1 MFRILSVA
9 IAATLVTSAAHAQ
22 LKVGATL
29 SLTGPAASLGIPE
42 KNTIDLMPRK
52 MGGLDV
58 TYIVLDD
65 ASDTTKAVTNTKKL
79 ITEDKVDVII
89 GSTTTPN
96 ALAMIDVVADGE
108 TPNISLG
115 GSARIVDPANPKTR
129 WVFKVSQ
136 HDSLMAD
143 AIAVHA
149 KAAGITTMGFI
160 GYNDA
165 YGEGWLVEMK
175 RSATTAGIK
184 MDTIERFNRTDASTT
199 GQVLKLVSANPQSI
213 LIVGSG
219 TPAATPHKELLARG
233 YKGRI
238 YQTHGV
244 GNSDFLRVVGK
255 DGNGSFLPAGPML
268 AYEQLPDS
276 NPIKKVAKDYITQ
289 YEAKFGPRTTFGG
302 HAWDS
307 YIVLDKAV
315 PEALKTAKPGTREFR
330 LALRN
335 ALENTKEVA
344 GVHGIFNMSA
354 LDHNGL
360 DNRGRTMFTIK
371 DGKWALAGAK

>member
-9 IAATLVTSAAHAQ
+9 MAATLVTSAAHAQ

>member
-1 MFRILSVA
+1 MVRVLCAAV
-9 IAATLVTSAAHAQ
+9 AATFAVTAANAQ
-22 LKVGATL
+22 VKIGLTL

-42 KNTIDLMPRK
+42 KNSVDLMPK
-52 MGGLDV
+52 KIGGLDV
-58 TYIVLDD
+58 TYIILDD

-96 ALAMIDVVADGE
+96 AMAMIDVVADGE

-143 AIAVHA
+143 AVAVHA
-149 KAAGITTMGFI
+149 KAAGITSMGFI

-184 MDTIERFNRTDASTT
+184 MDTVERFNRTDASTT
-199 GQVLKLVSANPQSI
+199 GQVLKLMSANPQAI
-213 LIVGSG
+213 LVVGSG

-255 DGNGSFLPAGPML
+255 DGNGAFLPAGPML

-276 NPIKKVAKDYITQ
+276 NPIKKVAKEYITQ

-307 YIVLDKAV
+307 YIVLNKAI
-315 PEALKTAKPGTREFR
+315 PEALKSAKPGTKEFR

-335 ALENTKEVA
+335 ALENTKEVV
-344 GVHGIFNMSA
+344 GVHGVFNMSA

-360 DNRGRTMFTIK
+360 DNRGRTMFMIK
-371 DGKWALAGAK
+371 DGKWALATK

>member
-335 ALENTKEVA
+335 ALENTKEVV

>member
-1 MFRILSVA
+1 MVRILCAAV
-9 IAATLVTSAAHAQ
+9 AATFAVTAANAQ
-22 LKVGATL
+22 VKIGLTL

-42 KNTIDLMPRK
+42 KNSVDLMPK
-52 MGGLDV
+52 KIGGVDV
-58 TYIVLDD
+58 TYIILDD

-96 ALAMIDVVADGE
+96 EMAMIDVVADGE

-115 GSARIVDPANPKTR
+115 GSARIVATANPKTR

-143 AIAVHA
+143 AVAVHA
-149 KAAGITTMGFI
+149 KAAGITSMGFI

-199 GQVLKLVSANPQSI
+199 GQVLKLMAANPQAI

-219 TPAATPHKELLARG
+219 TPAATPHKELVARG

-255 DGNGSFLPAGPML
+255 DGNGAFLPAGPML

-276 NPIKKVAKDYITQ
+276 NPIKKVAKEYITQ

-307 YIVLDKAV
+307 YIVLNKAI
-315 PEALKTAKPGTREFR
+315 PEAMKTAKPGTKEFR

-335 ALENTKEVA
+335 ALENTKEVV
-344 GVHGIFNMSA
+344 GVHGVFNMSA

-360 DNRGRTMFTIK
+360 DNRGRTMFMIK
-371 DGKWALAGAK
+371 NGAWALATK